1 MKKFYFFFIAL
12 ILISFNALA
21 ATIDSVEI
29 TGNRRVPTATIQK
42 YTVKEGSQFDLAA
55 VDKSIKD
62 LFASGLVTDATVDMK
77 VDDDRLVIVYT
88 VSEKPYVNNVYF
100 NGNSEIKSRVLEE
113 TVTPMS
119 GQLLDNK
126 KVESNLLLIQEKYAD
141 EKFYSAKITTEV
153 EERGNNSVDV
163 VYSIDEGVQ
172 AKVYDI
178 KVVGNK
184 HFTSKEI
191 LKEMETSKKG
201 FWSWLSGSGK
211 LKKTELRT
219 DMEKIRAMYLK
230 EGYAKVQVGE
240 PDIVITDDK
249 KKIYITIKIDE
260 GIRFKVANID
270 YAGYEHA
277 NLDELKKA
285 STLKTGDWFN
295 VETYQNDIKSITS
308 VFTEK
313 GYAYANVDPESKMND
328 ESATIDLKYNVE
340 ENMLV
345 YISRINIRGNT
356 KSRDR
361 VIRREF
367 DIVEGDLYNS
377 ALIADSKRHLEY
389 LDFFDQVRIAET
401 RVGNDQ
407 VDLDV
412 DVNDKMTGMF
422 SMAAGYSSV
431 DKLIGTVSLTQK
443 NLFGMGYEL
452 TTKAEFSSS
461 KADYTVSFV
470 NPWLFDRPYS
480 FSVDLFK
487 TNREYDDYDKKSKGF
502 AFGVGHQII
511 KRRLFGSVKF
521 RYEENEITNIED
533 YAADIIKAQEGESK
547 IISITPTLRWSSTNH
562 PYLPTKGNQSSVFV
576 KLAGGPLGGDYTFGK
591 LGADTSQYVTLF
603 WKVVFM
609 AHLEGGYIK
618 MFDDND
624 APIAERYRL
633 GGMYSIRGYEYGDIS
648 PADEDGNKFGGTKYI
663 QNNFEL
669 VFPLVSSAQ
678 LMGVVFFDQ
687 GQSYDD
693 DEAFFKRDLIRS
705 YGAGFRWY
713 SPIGPL
719 RFEYGQPLNPDP
731 DEGLSNKGRWEFSIG
746 GMI

>member
-1 MKKFYFFFIAL
+1 MRKSYFFFIAL
-12 ILISFNALA
+12 ILFSFNALA

-29 TGNRRVPTATIQK
+29 KGNRRVPTATIQK
-42 YTVKEGSQFDLAA
+42 YTVKEGAEFDLGA

-62 LFASGLVTDATVDMK
+62 LIASGLITDATVDMK
-77 VDDDRLVIVYT
+77 VDDDRLVLVYLI
-88 VSEKPYVNNVYF
+88 SEKPYINNVYF
-100 NGNSEIKSRVLEE
+100 NGNSEIKARILEE
-113 TVTPMS
+113 TITPMS
-119 GQLLDNK
+119 GQLLDSK
-126 KVESNLLLIQEKYAD
+126 KVEANQQLIQEKYAD
-141 EKFYSAKITTEV
+141 EKFYSAKITAEV
-153 EERGNNSVDV
+153 EDRGNNSVDV

-172 AKVYDI
+172 AKIYDLKI
-178 KVVGNK
+178 VGNK
-184 HFTSKEI
+184 FFKSKQILGEI
-191 LKEMETSKKG
+191 ETSKKG

-211 LKKTELRT
+211 LKKAQLRE
-219 DMEKIRAMYLK
+219 DLEKIRAMYLK
-230 EGYAKVQVGE
+230 EGFARVQIGE

-249 KKIYITIKIDE
+249 KKIYVTLKINE
-260 GIRFKVANID
+260 GIRYKVANVEFG
-270 YAGYEHA
+270 GYEHA
-277 NLDELKKA
+277 TLDELKRA

-295 VETYQNDIKSITS
+295 VETYQNNIKSITA

-313 GYAYANVDPESKMND
+313 GYAYANVDPDTIMND

-389 LDFFDQVRIAET
+389 LDFFDEVRIAEA

-412 DVNDKMTGMF
+412 DVRDKMTGMF

-431 DKLIGTVSLTQK
+431 DKLIGSVSLTQK
-443 NLFGMGYEL
+443 NLFGMGYEVS
-452 TTKAEFSSS
+452 TKAEFSSS
-461 KADYTVSFV
+461 KADYTISFV
-470 NPWLFDRPYS
+470 NPWLFDTPYS
-480 FSVDLFK
+480 FSADLFK

-502 AFGVGHQII
+502 ALGVGHQII
-511 KRRLFGSVKF
+511 KRRLYGSIKF

-533 YAADIIKAQEGESK
+533 YAAEIIKAQEGESK
-547 IISITPTLRWSSTNH
+547 IISLTPMLRWSSTNH
-562 PYLPTKGNQSSVFV
+562 PYLPTKGNQSSIFM
-576 KLAGGPLGGDYTFGK
+576 KLAGGPMGGDYSFGK
-591 LGADTSQYVTLF
+591 LGMETSQYVRLF
-603 WKVVFM
+603 WDVVFM

-618 MFDDND
+618 MFDDKE

-633 GGMYSIRGYEYGDIS
+633 GGMYSVRGYEYGDIS
-648 PADEDGNKFGGTKYI
+648 PADSNGNKFGGTKFI
-663 QNNFEL
+663 QNNFEV
-669 VFPLVSSAQ
+669 VFPLVKSAQ
-678 LMGVVFFDQ
+678 LMGVLFFDQ

-693 DEAFFKRDLIRS
+693 DEAFFKRDLVRS
-705 YGAGFRWY
+705 YGGGFRWY

-719 RFEYGQPLNPDP
+719 RFEYGQPMNPDP
-731 DEGLSNKGRWEFSIG
+731 EEGLSNKGRWEFSIG